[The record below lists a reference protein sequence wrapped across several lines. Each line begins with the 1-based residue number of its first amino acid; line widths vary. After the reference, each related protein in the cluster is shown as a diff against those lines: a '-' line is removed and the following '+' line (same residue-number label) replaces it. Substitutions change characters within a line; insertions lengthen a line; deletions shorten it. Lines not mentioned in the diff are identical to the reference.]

1 MSFCLYN
8 YMDKSIKQN
17 MSNSEI
23 SGIVLKVV
31 FGLSMLGALI
41 AIGCYLPGVIKVFK
55 YKDTRSIS
63 TLMFKLTTIGCVL
76 WIIIAILQIIG
87 YSLSKPSDYN
97 DYIFSLAAGLGTLV
111 SNIGLGTCSLLIL
124 FKKISNVRKAKKRN
138 MTEDEY
144 YKKVIE
150 PTINEKN
157 RKQKQSKN

>member
-1 MSFCLYN
+1 MSASDIGVIILN
-8 YMDKSIKQN
+8 I
-17 MSNSEI
+17 
-23 SGIVLKVV
+23 V

-63 TLMFKLTTIGCVL
+63 ILMFKLTTIGCVL

-87 YSLSKPSDYN
+87 YSLSKPGDYN
-97 DYIFSLAAGLGTLV
+97 DYIFALAAGLGTLV

-124 FKKISNVRKAKKRN
+124 IKKISNVRKAKKLN
-138 MTEDEY
+138 MTEEEY
-144 YKKVIE
+144 YKEIIE

-157 RKQKQSKN
+157 QKQRKQGKN